1 MPAKFELYQNF
12 PNPFNPTTTIKF
24 GLKES
29 GKVNITIYNILGEK
43 ITTLLDKE
51 MDAGIFDVKFNGEN
65 LASGIYIY
73 RLSIHSAHSNLRFMK
88 KMLMV
93 K

>member
-1 MPAKFELYQNF
+1 
-12 PNPFNPTTTIKF
+12 
-24 GLKES
+24 
-29 GKVNITIYNILGEK
+29 
-43 ITTLLDKE
+43 

-73 RLSIHSAHSNLRFMK
+73 TLSIHNAHSNLRFIK